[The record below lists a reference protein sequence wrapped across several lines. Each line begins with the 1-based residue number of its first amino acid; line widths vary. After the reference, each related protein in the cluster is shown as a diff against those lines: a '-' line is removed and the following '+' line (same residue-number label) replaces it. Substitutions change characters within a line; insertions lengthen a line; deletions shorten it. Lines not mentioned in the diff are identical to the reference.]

1 MMADLAYLNSFFDDL
16 REKHKQTKHPQ
27 AENEIADLIIFELAE
42 QENISGYELTI
53 EQRKRLRELRAYL
66 KLHYLLFD
74 DKKKVSS
81 WNLERLN
88 SAWHKHLLEN
98 NQLDDLFAFSK
109 YLKFAMAWIAQNS
122 PLYVQP
128 VTSECFELYYI
139 RLFRQFKG
147 LAEYQFIID
156 LARYYPNAKVSTNQL
171 LDTMYAID
179 FVLSL
184 TTTTKGKRE
193 TYLAYVHIA
202 EQGQESNIEQKK
214 QRTGA
219 YRYSDGKHFI
229 YDKDIRPAIKDI
241 PNHKSIFFTIGKD
254 GFVFDKSQFSSLF
267 DTSIL
272 FSGLNDL
279 IVDHRKKA
287 TVINDKDK
295 EKIIRKWQ
303 SVTELKNKLI
313 KL

>member
-1 MMADLAYLNSFFDDL
+1 MVDLEQLNSFFDNL

-27 AENEIADLIIFELAE
+27 AENEIADLILFEMADRE
-42 QENISGYELTI
+42 RISGYELDFN
-53 EQRKRLRELRAYL
+53 QRNRLKELRTYL
-66 KLHYLLFD
+66 QLHYLLFD

-98 NQLDDLFAFSK
+98 NQLNDLFDFSK
-109 YLKFAMAWIAQNS
+109 YLKFAMAWIAENS

-128 VTSECFELYYI
+128 ITCECLELYYI
-139 RLFRQFKG
+139 RLFRQYKG

-156 LARYYPNAKVSTNQL
+156 LANYYPSVKVLNNQL

-179 FVLSL
+179 FVLRL
-184 TTTTKGKRE
+184 TETSKGKRE

-202 EQGQESNIEQKK
+202 EQGQSQNIEQKK
-214 QRTGA
+214 QGAGA
-219 YRYSDGKHFI
+219 YRFSDGKHFI
-229 YDKDIRPAIKDI
+229 YDKASRPAIKEK

-254 GFVFDKSQFSSLF
+254 GFVFEKSQFSNLF
-267 DTSIL
+267 DTGIL

-279 IVDHRKKA
+279 IADHRKKA

-303 SVTELKNKLI
+303 SVADIRNTLI
-313 KL
+313 